1 MKDNKYDKLKN
12 EYKDKMSK
20 AINNRDIEEGHYN
33 CDDVLVALLL
43 ELGFDEIVE
52 IYKTQDKWYA

>member
-12 EYKDKMSK
+12 EYKDKMLK
-20 AINNRDIEEGHYN
+20 AINNYDIEVGHCD

>member
-12 EYKDKMSK
+12 EYKDKMLK
-20 AINNRDIEEGHYN
+20 AINNHDIEVGHYD
-33 CDDVLVALLL
+33 CDDVLVSLLL